1 MGTHLYYDYHNHVM
15 QEHLWKTN
23 IEEFDNIEDLKKLIY
38 ELNPM
43 VKKGEADIVKVFRA
57 ADGVYF
63 IRWNTST

>member
-1 MGTHLYYDYHNHVM
+1 M

-23 IEEFDNIEDLKKLIY
+23 VEEFDNIGDLKKLIY

-63 IRWNTST
+63 IRWNTTT